1 MIPFFDYLPE
11 YHRLKGEIDG
21 AIQRVLD
28 SGRLILGTEVDTFER
43 EFAAF
48 TGSRGAVGVA
58 SGTDSM
64 ILALKALG
72 IGEGD
77 EVITVAN
84 SGVPPVAAIRAAGAM
99 PRFADVEEESLLLD
113 PYALEQALTAATR
126 CIILIHLYGR
136 PASIATI
143 LDFARRHDLK
153 VIEDCSHAHGATH
166 RGRHVGSF
174 GDIGCFSFYPTKNLG
189 AYGDGGICISGD
201 EELLERLRLLRMYG
215 LEDGTVA
222 GLEGL
227 NSRLDELQAAILRVK
242 LSHLGESLG
251 MRRRLARRYRE
262 LLQGGP
268 YALPVSADGDQH
280 AYHLY
285 AIRCADRKA
294 AVSRLEKASIGHAI
308 HYGEPVHLMRA
319 YSFLGY
325 GRGALPVT
333 EKGCGE
339 VLSLP
344 LYPGLA
350 ESELEKVAEALL

>member
-1 MIPFFDYLPE
+1 MIPYFDYLPE
-11 YHRLKGEIDG
+11 YRRLKGEIDG
-21 AIQRVLD
+21 AIQRVID
-28 SGRLILGTEVDTFER
+28 SGRLILGSEVESFER

-64 ILALKALG
+64 ILALKALD
-72 IGEGD
+72 IGEGH

-99 PRFADVEEESLLLD
+99 PRFVDVEAGSLLID
-113 PYALEQALTAATR
+113 VSALEQALTPATR
-126 CIILIHLYGR
+126 CIIVIHLYGR
-136 PASIATI
+136 PAELGA
-143 LDFARRHDLK
+143 LLQFARAHDLK
-153 VIEDCSHAHGATH
+153 VIEDCSHAHGAMH
-166 RGRHVGSF
+166 GSRHVGSF

-189 AYGDGGICISGD
+189 AYGDGGLCISGD
-201 EELLERLRLLRMYG
+201 ERLLERLRLLRMYG
-215 LEDGTVA
+215 LEDGTVT

-242 LSHLGESLG
+242 LSHLGESLE
-251 MRRRLARRYRE
+251 MRRRLAGRYRE
-262 LLQGGP
+262 LLREGP
-268 YALPVSADGDQH
+268 YALPEAAAGDEH

-285 AIRCADRKA
+285 AIRCPDRREA
-294 AVSRLEKASIGHAI
+294 LSRLESASIGHAI

-325 GRGALPVT
+325 GEGALPVT

-350 ESELEKVAEALL
+350 ESELNKVAEALL